1 MEANIQNELDIQL
14 FRLNL
19 GRCIDIA
26 TRWSLKGIKKNI
38 TDATPYSVFGSYLEP
53 QMDYFENF
61 KRALRLEFDNPQ
73 NGKGFEIDI
82 KSKFLP
88 MINNYYVW
96 YDKHKSETTI
106 FEPYNFYEWIYQ
118 TAKDTEQEIKKYFQ
132 IYSNE
137 YDNTNP
143 LIYEE
148 SMFDNLPASN
158 LPVIDRDIIKPEFII
173 EKYLN
178 KAFECSPFAFYA
190 WLVYGKK
197 YEKEQINWT
206 FKKDN
211 SDTVSKAQLKLF
223 INKITNTD
231 TAKKSYFNQVF
242 GMKIEK
248 SDYRNSFSLD
258 VYFKELTDEIDRNKL
273 NIK

>member
-88 MINNYYVW
+88 MINRYYEW

-106 FEPYNFYEWIYQ
+106 FEPDNFYEWIYQ
-118 TAKDTEQEIKKYFQ
+118 IAKDTEQEINKYFQ

-137 YDNTNP
+137 DDNTNP
-143 LIYEE
+143 LIFDKDLITGLHNNFRTFIFETTDIDDFENYFKQTPKKINYRQGITIAVLCYFFSKIEHLQTGVSTFSE
-148 SMFDNLPASN
+148 WMKYHIGNNNYKTKKNEFIEMAKNAKLKRNGFSLTVPQKKALANKEKIDNLFKRMQ
-158 LPVIDRDIIKPEFII
+158 ID
-173 EKYLN
+173 
-178 KAFECSPFAFYA
+178 
-190 WLVYGKK
+190 
-197 YEKEQINWT
+197 
-206 FKKDN
+206 
-211 SDTVSKAQLKLF
+211 
-223 INKITNTD
+223 
-231 TAKKSYFNQVF
+231 
-242 GMKIEK
+242 
-248 SDYRNSFSLD
+248 
-258 VYFKELTDEIDRNKL
+258 
-273 NIK
+273 